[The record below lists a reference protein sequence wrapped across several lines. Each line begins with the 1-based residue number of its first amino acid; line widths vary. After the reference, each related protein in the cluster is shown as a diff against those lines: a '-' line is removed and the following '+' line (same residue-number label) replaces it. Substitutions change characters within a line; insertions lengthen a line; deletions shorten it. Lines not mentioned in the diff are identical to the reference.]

1 MNAQTRSLLEK
12 EWIKIRRGI
21 WIIPLLLAY
30 AVADSHLVLNTIK
43 RMHGPLGLWATILG
57 KEPTF
62 FSSYLLLVPCGILL
76 AALQAW
82 PECQGKRL
90 RLLFHTPTAPGRILS
105 VMLGTGT
112 SVLMLFNLLALAALT
127 VSMRAH
133 HFPPDVITPV
143 LLTVAQWCVL
153 SFAAYFTT
161 MAFFGSTGL
170 PMKLIALAGGYAAYT
185 LLADVRGYG
194 LYARSLPVYI
204 AFALAFVP
212 LAYFAFLRF
221 MGDRATTRFELLRAA
236 SLLIV
241 SFCLCALLP
250 VNYWRVAMPERV
262 RQSMHYSPVLG
273 EFVLTSTVLG
283 KAIGPLGAGS
293 TLNTRENGTELTRL
307 EHAQALP
314 FLYAEDLMKWNAFP
328 PEVAGMAMTAQQAKY
343 GWQFLRFRANDWNR
357 PVPMLHMLLESSPE
371 GARLQMAPDLMR
383 LASGG
388 MGLEFIRP
396 EDGQIDE
403 EKSRLFTQ
411 ALSQAGFAFPVTA
424 LGGNP
429 DPRKDYDLGYFLAD
443 SGNTLFQL
451 QMVRGEPRCVNTEQ
465 NIPGTVRSIIVQEHR
480 RREWSAFV
488 VTDADLY
495 ALETHSGQL
504 RRFPLED
511 FNANTSRLTL
521 WSDMVSKSAIL
532 ANMALPDSGEHGI
545 GMTPGYEVAHTFTRP
560 PNPDDL
566 AAMEQRRMLA
576 SFLFPLQVGQ
586 HIPGSA
592 YVHLGVK
599 RADNPALGLASCLL
613 SLLLVVLMRR
623 MSRKPSR
630 PGDWVLAAIFGP
642 VGLLVIAMADAH
654 ISLPVLTRREE

>member
-30 AVADSHLVLNTIK
+30 AVADSHLVLNTIN
-43 RMHGPLGLWATILG
+43 RMHGPLGLWATILD
-57 KEPTF
+57 KSPTF
-62 FSSYLLLVPCGILL
+62 FSSYLLLVPCGVLL

-90 RLLFHTPTAPGRILS
+90 RLLFHTPATPERILS
-105 VMLGTGT
+105 VMLLTGT
-112 SVLMLFNLLALAALT
+112 TVLILFNLLALAALT

-133 HFPPDVITPV
+133 HFPPDVIIPV

-153 SFAAYFTT
+153 SFAAYFSA

-170 PMKLIALAGGYAAYT
+170 PMKLVALAGGYAAYT

-194 LYARSLPVYI
+194 LYARSLPVYT

-212 LAYFAFLRF
+212 LVYFAFLRF
-221 MGDRATTRFELLRAA
+221 MGDRTTTRFELLRTA
-236 SLLIV
+236 SLLLI

-273 EFVLTSTVLG
+273 EFVLSSTVLG

-293 TLNTRENGTELTRL
+293 TVNTLENGTELTRQ
-307 EHAQALP
+307 EHARALP
-314 FLYAEDLMKWNAFP
+314 FLYAEDLMKWNTFP
-328 PEVAGMAMTAQQAKY
+328 PEVAGMAITAQQAKY

-357 PVPMLHMLLESSPE
+357 PAPMLHMLLESSPE

-403 EKSRLFTQ
+403 KKSRLFTL

-429 DPRKDYDLGYFLAD
+429 DTRKEYDLGYFLTD

-451 QMVRGEPRCVNTEQ
+451 QMVRGEPRCVNTKQ

-480 RREWSAFV
+480 RRDWSAFV

-504 RRFPLED
+504 RRFPLER

-532 ANMALPDSGEHGI
+532 ANMALPEDGEHGI
-545 GMTPGYEVAHTFTRP
+545 GMTPDYELAHTFTRP

-599 RADNPALGLASCLL
+599 RADNPALGLASCLI

-623 MSRKPSR
+623 VSRKPCR
-630 PGDWVLAAIFGP
+630 PGNWILAAVFGP
-642 VGLLVIAMADAH
+642 VGLLAIVMADAH
-654 ISLPVLTRREE
+654 FSLPFLKRRGE